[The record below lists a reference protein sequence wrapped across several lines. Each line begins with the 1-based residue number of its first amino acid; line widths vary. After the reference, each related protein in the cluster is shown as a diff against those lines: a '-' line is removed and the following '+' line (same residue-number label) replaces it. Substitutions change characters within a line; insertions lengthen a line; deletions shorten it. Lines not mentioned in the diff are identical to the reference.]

1 MATLRDDIVN
11 DLIIIE
17 GELGNPTFTW
27 KNGTYN
33 FIPSISE
40 FDRELE
46 DGGFSTNQ
54 LMTATVRKYTA
65 SGSAIFTVSPTAQE
79 TITYNMD
86 GSTFRIQSIKHDAT
100 GAYLRIIAVSTVR
113 GI

>member
-1 MATLRDDIVN
+1 MSLRDEISA

-17 GELGNPTFTW
+17 SELGSPTFTW
-27 KNGTYN
+27 KGGTYN

-46 DGGFSTNQ
+46 TGGYSTNQ
-54 LMTATVRKYTA
+54 LLAATVRKLNS
-65 SGSAIFTVSPTAQE
+65 SGSAIFNPYPSPQE
-79 TITYNMD
+79 IITYNMD
-86 GSTFRIQSIKHDAT
+86 GSSFRIESIKHDPT
-100 GAYLRIIAVSTVR
+100 GAFFRMIAVSTVR